1 MTLTQIEDQTYGK
14 RKKKNRNLNS
24 RYYTWKQLK
33 QANEVAADF
42 QNRDNV
48 IEM

>member
-1 MTLTQIEDQTYGK
+1 MAKEKKTQE
-14 RKKKNRNLNS
+14 S

-48 IEM
+48 IEI